1 MSELLSADLIDQYKQ
16 DGAVLIKGKFDRD
29 WIEKLRK
36 GISKDIKNPSPRF
49 VRHTKDDNA
58 PGYYEDFWTWDLFD
72 EFKDFVYKS
81 PTSKLAS
88 ELMNA
93 EQVNLVMDNWFLRE
107 AGSKSGAPFHHDIS
121 YFDFEGSMCVLWLPL
136 EHVPKEEAIAWIK
149 GSHLWDKLYIRTRFQ
164 EGHPDHG
171 TAGIVNG
178 KSYDI
183 TPNILENK
191 NDHEFLPWDLVIGA
205 CVFFEFRSLHGILVQ
220 SKPKTDLYR

>member
-1 MSELLSADLIDQYKQ
+1 MSKLLNTEHIDQYKK
-16 DGAVLIKGKFDRD
+16 DGAVLIKGKFDRE

-36 GISKDIKNPSPRF
+36 GISKDIKNPSSRF
-49 VRHTKDDNA
+49 VRHTKDRDA

-72 EFKDFVYKS
+72 EFKDFVYNS
-81 PTSKLAS
+81 PTSQLAA

-136 EHVPKEEAIAWIK
+136 EPVPKEEAIAWIK

-164 EGHPDHG
+164 EGHPD
-171 TAGIVNG
+171 
-178 KSYDI
+178 D
-183 TPNILENK
+183 
-191 NDHEFLPWDLVIGA
+191 
-205 CVFFEFRSLHGILVQ
+205 
-220 SKPKTDLYR
+220 